1 MLTPPFFSTFI
12 LSNPGLAIGA
22 EAFVD
27 WLTEITDITPTR
39 VGSEIAWNLAE
50 LDLPLGVDG
59 GAKLINDVKVLK
71 ALLPKLYEAYKDSK
85 K

>member
-1 MLTPPFFSTFI
+1 M
-12 LSNPGLAIGA
+12 
-22 EAFVD
+22 D
-27 WLTEITDITPTR
+27 WLTDITDMTPTR

-71 ALLPKLYEAYKDSK
+71 ALLPKLYQAYKDSK